1 MSTVLER
8 AAASPAARRRSDAP
22 GEPGAAAVRDARGP
36 DAKARVEA
44 RRPNLRLI
52 DLERRA
58 RFARIEADAPRGA

>member
-8 AAASPAARRRSDAP
+8 AAAIPASRLRSEAP
-22 GEPGAAAVRDARGP
+22 GEPRATAVRGARGP
-36 DAKARVEA
+36 GAEA
-44 RRPNLRLI
+44 RIETRGPNLRLI